1 MSIRCVAQFA
11 LATFMAVVGAGL
23 QGPAHAGSMT
33 YEILADTSGLVQGSG
48 GLLDMNLGASYPP
61 GSPSVSVS
69 FYNPIT
75 DGIISPA
82 PSASD
87 PYTGTAAG
95 DLLGAGVT
103 MNNSQSTSEV
113 GQDFVVKS
121 FFDVFVDISGPEVG
135 SGAVGPWSGTVIVFN
150 IYDAAG
156 TVESATFTVN
166 PNVDPNGN
174 PIVDGTILPMS
185 SGSQV
190 MIIPL
195 SSVPEPSSV
204 ILLGL
209 GLGAVVGGRRL
220 VELRAA

>member
-1 MSIRCVAQFA
+1 
-11 LATFMAVVGAGL
+11 
-23 QGPAHAGSMT
+23 
-33 YEILADTSGLVQGSG
+33 
-48 GLLDMNLGASYPP
+48 
-61 GSPSVSVS
+61 
-69 FYNPIT
+69 
-75 DGIISPA
+75 
-82 PSASD
+82 
-87 PYTGTAAG
+87 
-95 DLLGAGVT
+95 
-103 MNNSQSTSEV
+103 
-113 GQDFVVKS
+113 
-121 FFDVFVDISGPEVG
+121 
-135 SGAVGPWSGTVIVFN
+135 
-150 IYDAAG
+150 
-156 TVESATFTVN
+156 VESATFTVN